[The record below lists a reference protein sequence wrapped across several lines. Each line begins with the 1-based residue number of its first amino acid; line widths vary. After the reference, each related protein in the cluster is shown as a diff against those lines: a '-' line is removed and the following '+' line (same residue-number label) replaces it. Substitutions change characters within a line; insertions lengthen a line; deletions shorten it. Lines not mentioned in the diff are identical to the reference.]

1 MNVFSK
7 SLIINKKWSKVEIS
21 GLKWFKFLKE
31 GVLTIF
37 IGQYEHNIDKKGRM
51 FIPAKFKEGMGESF
65 IVAQGLE
72 RKHCLFIY
80 TQSEWS
86 KLEEK
91 ISAQPYSKSQK
102 LKRFLYS
109 GAAELECDA
118 QGRVLLPQTLRQYA
132 GLTDSAVIVGTGAT
146 IEIWNKENWERENQ
160 EISSDVVMD
169 ILEEIDF

>member
-1 MNVFSK
+1 MHRGF
-7 SLIINKKWSKVEIS
+7 IINKKWSKVELS
-21 GLKWFKFLKE
+21 GLKWFKIIEK
-31 GVLTIF
+31 GVPTIF

-51 FIPAKFKEGMGESF
+51 FIPAKFKESMGDSF

-91 ISAQPYSKSQK
+91 ISAQPYAKSQK

-118 QGRVLLPQTLRQYA
+118 QGRILLPLALRQYA
-132 GLTDSAVIVGTGAT
+132 ELTDSAVIVGTGAT
-146 IEIWNKENWERENQ
+146 IEIWNKENWEKENM